1 MQNHKTKERREL
13 ELAHTAGH
21 SRGCKIFA
29 LSFRCS
35 GITRE
40 RSYRLLNFAVQT
52 ARDAG
57 RILAERLGRALQVS
71 NKGAIDLVTE
81 ADLASERLIIDRIK
95 SHYPRHSILAE
106 ESGATN
112 GVEFVPGKSEWKW
125 IIDPLDGTTNYA
137 HGYPC
142 FCVSIGLEREGKIE
156 VGVVY
161 DPMRDEVFAAE
172 RGSGAT
178 LNDRKMRVSSVD
190 DLNSAMLCTGFPYNV
205 RERADF
211 TRQFANFTMA
221 AQAVRRDGSASL
233 DLAYLACGRFD
244 GFWEEGL
251 RPWDIAAGILLV
263 EEAGGRITDFK
274 GGPVDLY
281 NPLTLASNGLI
292 HDAML
297 KVLGSD

>member
-1 MQNHKTKERREL
+1 MSLRYPSAAPEL
-13 ELAHTAGH
+13 NKK
-21 SRGCKIFA
+21 RDK
-29 LSFRCS
+29 
-35 GITRE
+35 
-40 RSYRLLNFAVQT
+40 RLLNFAVQT

-57 RILAERLGRALQVS
+57 RVLADRLGRALQVS
-71 NKGAIDLVTE
+71 NKGDIDLVTE
-81 ADLASERLIIDRIK
+81 ADLASESLIIDRIK
-95 SHYPRHSILAE
+95 SHYPRHAILAE
-106 ESGATN
+106 ESGTTN

-142 FCVSIGLEREGKIE
+142 FCVSIALEREGKIE

-178 LNDRKMRVSSVD
+178 LNERAMRVSDVD
-190 DLNSAMLCTGFPYNV
+190 NLNAAMLVTGFPYNV
-205 RERADF
+205 RERPDF

-221 AQAVRRDGSASL
+221 AQAVRRDGSAAL

-251 RPWDIAAGILLV
+251 RPWDIAAGVLLV
-263 EEAGGRITDFK
+263 EEAGGRVSDFN
-274 GGPVDLY
+274 GQALDLD
-281 NPLTLASNGLI
+281 NPRTLASNGLV
-292 HDAML
+292 HDAMMR
-297 KVLGSD
+297 VLGGE